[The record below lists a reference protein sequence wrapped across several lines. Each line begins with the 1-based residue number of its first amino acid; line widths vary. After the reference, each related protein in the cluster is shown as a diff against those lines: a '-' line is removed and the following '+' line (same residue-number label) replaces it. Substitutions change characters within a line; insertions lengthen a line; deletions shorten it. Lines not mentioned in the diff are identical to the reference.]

1 MTKILSASRLND
13 YLGCAHQSALWL
25 ADAKPD
31 DEPDATLELV
41 RAKGFEHE
49 AVVLAE
55 LERQFGPAVRIPDK
69 GSLEDRQA
77 ATLKALKEKAPLIYQ
92 GAFSKGRWIGFPDFL
107 VRKGTP
113 DGSVTYEPED
123 AKLARKAKAE
133 HVLQLGVY
141 AELLQEHAGL
151 PVAGGKIH
159 VAGGAP
165 EVFDLRATR
174 YILKRLMRGFEAF
187 VSDAARATRPV
198 PCAACSQCDYKGR
211 CDKEWR
217 DADSPFFVAG
227 LSGAQLLKLEAGGV
241 TTLAG
246 LAKLPTGTKIAGIGS
261 EPLAR
266 LAAQARMQL
275 SARETGPHAT
285 ELLPV
290 VNGRGFC
297 LLPPPDKG
305 DLYFD
310 MEGDPLYEGG
320 LEYLFGIWGNLGEG
334 GAEAFVPIWA
344 HDRKQEKEAFEKLM
358 HLFAAHFARHPQ
370 AHVYHYAQYEPAAL
384 KGLAMRHATME
395 AELDQMLRDRRFVDL
410 YRVVRQGLRAST
422 EGYSL
427 KDLEKIYWDTRGG
440 EVTTAADSIVEYERW
455 CMSREDAILDSIA
468 AYNKHDCLSTAH
480 MHRWLEK
487 MRPKG
492 SAYGIA
498 DEGEDDDDGKAI
510 RSADREALQARK
522 IDLARRIR
530 SSSQG
535 DEPLRDLV
543 AELLWFHQ
551 RAQKPGWWA
560 VFERQAWSDE
570 ELTDDAECIGGIT
583 RDPKLAPIAV
593 KRSLDTTY
601 RFAPQ
606 DTKLKVGDR
615 PKIAQTR
622 APAGAIVD
630 IDPEEGRVVLRRGT
644 GARPLPDCFGLIPAP
659 VDQQG
664 LPVAVMNFAER
675 FAAGDLR
682 NDQALM
688 DILTRRPPRFKGRA
702 PGEPVLRDGEELA
715 DGTVRAALDLDNS
728 ALFVQGPPGTGKTYT
743 IAGTIVVL
751 LQKGYRIG
759 VTSNSHKVVHKVLE
773 EVEKEVAKRG
783 LRFVGVKKAT
793 KDHADTEF
801 TSAHI
806 SIVYRSEDVARSH
819 RLVGGTTFHFCR
831 DDQRDSFD
839 YLIIDEA
846 GQVALGNLVA
856 VAGSAK
862 NIILVGD
869 QMQLPQPV
877 QGVHPGETGFSSL
890 EYLLQGRATVPPER
904 GILLNE
910 SWRMHPSVCRFISDA
925 IYDGRLSNRP
935 HTAKRS
941 LVLSGGAHAALASAG
956 LTILHLDHQG
966 FTQGNTEEADAIVG
980 IVDSLLMQSAQLE
993 DGTARKLT
1001 IDDVLVV
1008 APYNMQVN
1016 LLRQRLP
1023 AGARVGTV
1031 DKFQGQEALAV
1042 IVSMTTSRG
1051 DEAPRGTEF
1060 LFNPNRL
1067 NVALSRAQCLAIVVC
1082 GKQLLDGQWKGIA
1095 DLARL
1100 NLLAHAEA
1108 IADAAKQ

>member
-13 YLGCAHQSALWL
+13 YLGCTHQSALWL
-25 ADAKPD
+25 TDAKPD
-31 DEPDATLELV
+31 DETDATLELV
-41 RAKGFEHE
+41 RAKGFAHE
-49 AVVLAE
+49 AVVLAD
-55 LERQFGPAVRIPDK
+55 LERQYGSAVRIPDK
-69 GSLEDRQA
+69 GRLEDRQA
-77 ATLKALKEKAPLIYQ
+77 ETLRALKGGAPLIYQ
-92 GAFSKGRWIGFPDFL
+92 GAFSNGRWIGFPDFM
-107 VRKGTP
+107 VRKVAP

-123 AKLARKAKAE
+123 AKLARRAKAE

-141 AELLQEHAGL
+141 ADLLQELAGL
-151 PVAGGKIH
+151 PIAGAKIH

-165 EVFDLRATR
+165 EVFDLRSTR
-174 YILKRLMRGFEAF
+174 YILKRLMREFEAF
-187 VSDAARATRPV
+187 VSDAGRVTRPV
-198 PCAACSQCDYKGR
+198 PCAACSQCDFKGR

-227 LSGAQLLKLEAGGV
+227 LSGEQLLKLEAGGI
-241 TTLAG
+241 TTLDG
-246 LAKLPTGTKIAGIGS
+246 LAKLPVGTKIAGIGS
-261 EPLAR
+261 EPLTR
-266 LAAQARMQL
+266 LTAQARMQV
-275 SARETGPHAT
+275 SARESGVHAT

-290 VNGRGFC
+290 AKGRGFC
-297 LLPPPDKG
+297 LLPPPDRG

-320 LEYLFGIWGNLGEG
+320 LEYLFGIWGNLGDG
-334 GAEAFVPIWA
+334 GADEFVPIWA
-344 HDRKQEKEAFEKLM
+344 HDRKQEKDAFEESM
-358 HLFAAHFARHPQ
+358 RLFTAHFSRHPE
-370 AHVYHYAQYEPAAL
+370 AHIYHYAQYEPAAL
-384 KGLAMRHATME
+384 KRLAMRHATME

-440 EVTTAADSIVEYERW
+440 DVTTAADSIVEYERW
-455 CMSREDAILDSIA
+455 CVSREDAILDSIA
-468 AYNKHDCLSTAH
+468 AYNKHDCVSTAH

-487 MRPKG
+487 MRPEG
-492 SAYGIA
+492 ATFGIA
-498 DEGEDDDDGKAI
+498 DEDEDDGKAV
-510 RSADREALQARK
+510 RSGDRETLQARK

-530 SSSQG
+530 ASSQG
-535 DEPLRDLV
+535 DEQLRDLV

-570 ELTDDAECIGGIT
+570 ELTDDAESIGGIT
-583 RDPKLAPIAV
+583 RDPRVAPISV

-601 RFAPQ
+601 QFAPQ

-615 PKIAQTR
+615 PKIAATR
-622 APAGAIVD
+622 APAGTIVD
-630 IDPEEGRVVLRRGT
+630 IDPEEGRVVLRRGVN
-644 GARPLPDCFGLIPAP
+644 AQPLPDCFGLIPAP

-688 DILTRRPPRFKGRA
+688 DILMRRHPRFKERTA
-702 PGEPVLRDGEELA
+702 GEPLLRSGEDLVE
-715 DGTVRAALDLDNS
+715 GTIRAALDLDNS

-743 IAGTIVVL
+743 IAGTIVIL
-751 LQKGYRIG
+751 LQKGYRVG

-773 EVEKEVAKRG
+773 EVEKQAAKSR
-783 LRFVGVKKAT
+783 LSFVGVKKAT
-793 KDHADTEF
+793 KDHAETEF
-801 TSAHI
+801 KSTHI
-806 SIVYRSEDVARSH
+806 STVYRSEDVTRSH

-831 DDQRDSFD
+831 DDQRNAYD
-839 YLIIDEA
+839 YLIVDEA

-856 VAGSAK
+856 VAGSAR

-877 QGVHPGETGFSSL
+877 QGVHPGESGLSSL
-890 EYLLQGRATVPPER
+890 DYLLQGRATVSPER

-941 LVLSGGAHAALASAG
+941 LILGGGAHPALASAG
-956 LTILHLDHQG
+956 LTMLQLDHQG

-980 IVDSLLMQSAQLE
+980 IMDSLLRQSAQFE
-993 DGTARKLT
+993 DGTIRKLSL
-1001 IDDVLVV
+1001 DDVLVV

-1016 LLRQRLP
+1016 ILRQRLP

-1067 NVALSRAQCLAIVVC
+1067 NVALSRAQCLAVVVC
-1082 GKQLLDGQWKGIA
+1082 GKRLLDGKWNGIA
-1095 DLARL
+1095 DLARI

-1108 IADAAKQ
+1108 IAVKQ

>member
-25 ADAKPD
+25 ADAAPD
-31 DEPDATLELV
+31 GATDATLELV
-41 RAKGFEHE
+41 RSKGFAHE
-49 AVVLAE
+49 AVVLSE
-55 LERQFGPAVRIPDK
+55 LERQCGPAVCIADN
-69 GSLEDRQA
+69 GSLEQRQA
-77 ATLKALKEKAPLIYQ
+77 DTLKALKEGAPLIYQ
-92 GAFSKGRWIGFPDFL
+92 GALSNGRWIGFPDFL
-107 VRKGTP
+107 VRRRTP
-113 DGSVTYEPED
+113 EGGVTYEPED
-123 AKLARKAKAE
+123 AKLARKAKVE

-141 AELLQEHAGL
+141 AELLQEIVGI
-151 PVAGGKIH
+151 PVTGGKIH
-159 VAGGAP
+159 VGGGEP
-165 EVFDLRATR
+165 TIFDLRATR
-174 YILKRLMRGFEAF
+174 YILKRLIRGFEAF

-227 LSGAQLLKLEAGGV
+227 LSGTQLLKFEAGGV
-241 TTLAG
+241 TTLAS
-246 LAKLPTGTKIAGIGS
+246 LAKLPEGTKIAGIGS

-275 SARETGPHAT
+275 SARLTGAHAT

-290 VNGRGFC
+290 AKGRGFC
-297 LLPPPDKG
+297 LLPRLNKG

-334 GAEAFVPIWA
+334 GADAFVPIWA
-344 HDRKQEKEAFEKLM
+344 HDRKQEKEAFEELM
-358 HLFAAHFARHPQ
+358 RLFAAHFARHPE

-384 KGLAMRHATME
+384 KRLAMRHATME
-395 AELDQMLRDRRFVDL
+395 SELDQMLRDRRFVDL

-427 KDLEKIYWDTRGG
+427 KDLEKIYWDTRSG

-455 CMSREDAILDSIA
+455 CTSREDSILDSIA
-468 AYNKHDCLSTAH
+468 AYNKHDCVSTAH

-487 MRPKG
+487 IRPKET
-492 SAYGIA
+492 AYGNA
-498 DEGEDDDDGKAI
+498 DDEDDDDGKVI
-510 RSADREALQARK
+510 RNADREVLQARK
-522 IDLARRIR
+522 INLARRVR
-530 SSSQG
+530 LTSHG
-535 DEPLRDLV
+535 DETLRDLV

-560 VFERQAWSDE
+560 VFERQTWSDE

-583 RDPKLAPIAV
+583 RDQKVAPTPV
-593 KRSLDTTY
+593 KRSLDTAY

-615 PKIAQTR
+615 PMIAETR
-622 APAGAIVD
+622 APAGTIVD

-644 GARPLPDCFGLIPAP
+644 WARPLPDRFGLISAP

-675 FAAGDLR
+675 FAVGDLN
-682 NDQALM
+682 NDPALM
-688 DILTRRPPRFKGRA
+688 DILMRRPPRFNGRA
-702 PGEPVLRDGEELA
+702 DGEPVLRDGEELVA
-715 DGTVRAALDLDNS
+715 GTVRAALDLDNS

-743 IAGTIVVL
+743 IAGAIVVL
-751 LQKGYRIG
+751 LQKGYRVG

-773 EVEKEVAKRG
+773 EVEKQAAKVG
-783 LRFVGVKKAT
+783 LSFVGVKKAT
-793 KDHADTEF
+793 KDNADTEF
-801 TSAHI
+801 TSAH
-806 SIVYRSEDVARSH
+806 VTTVFRSEDVARTH

-831 DDQRDSFD
+831 DDQRSSFD
-839 YLIIDEA
+839 YLIVDEA
-846 GQVALGNLVA
+846 GQVALANLVA
-856 VAGSAK
+856 VAGSAR

-877 QGVHPGETGFSSL
+877 QGVHPGETGLSSL

-910 SWRMHPSVCRFISDA
+910 SWRMHPSVCHFISNA

-941 LVLSGGAHAALASAG
+941 LVIGDFAHSALASAG
-956 LTILHLDHQG
+956 ITMLQLDHQG
-966 FTQGNTEEADAIVG
+966 FTQGNPEEADAIVG
-980 IVDSLLMQSAQLE
+980 IVESLLAQSARLE
-993 DGTARKLT
+993 DGTERKLT
-1001 IDDVLVV
+1001 VDDVLVV

-1023 AGARVGTV
+1023 VGARVGTV

-1042 IVSMTTSRG
+1042 IISMTTSRG

-1067 NVALSRAQCLAIVVC
+1067 NVALSRAQCLAVVVC
-1082 GKQLLDGQWKGIA
+1082 GKRLLDGHWKGIA
-1095 DLARL
+1095 DLRRL
-1100 NLLAHAEA
+1100 NLLAHAES
-1108 IADAAKQ
+1108 AAYRVPY

>member
-13 YLGCAHQSALWL
+13 YLGCAHQTALWL
-25 ADAKPD
+25 VDAKPD
-31 DEPDATLELV
+31 DETDASLELV
-41 RAKGFEHE
+41 RAKGFSHE

-55 LERQFGPAVRIPDK
+55 LERQYGSAIRIPDK
-69 GSLEDRQA
+69 GPLEHRQA
-77 ATLKALKEKAPLIYQ
+77 ETLKALKDGAPLIYQ
-92 GAFSKGRWIGFPDFL
+92 GAFSNARWLGFPDFL
-107 VRKGTP
+107 IRKTMP
-113 DGSVTYEPED
+113 NGSVIYEPED
-123 AKLARKAKAE
+123 AKLARNAKAE

-141 AELLQEHAGL
+141 ADLLKELAGL

-159 VAGGAP
+159 VAGGP
-165 EVFDLRATR
+165 PDVFDLRATR
-174 YILKRLMRGFEAF
+174 YILKRLMRGFEQF
-187 VSDAARATRPV
+187 VSDGNRSTRAV
-198 PCAACSQCDYKGR
+198 PCAACSQCDFKGR
-211 CDKEWR
+211 CEKEWR

-227 LSGAQLLKLEAGGV
+227 LSGAQLLKLEAGGI
-241 TTLAG
+241 TTLSG
-246 LAKLPTGTKIAGIGS
+246 LAKMPAGTKIAGIGS

-275 SARETGPHAT
+275 SAREKGAHAT
-285 ELLPV
+285 EVLPV
-290 VNGRGFC
+290 AKGRGFC
-297 LLPPPDKG
+297 LLPPTDKG

-320 LEYLFGIWGNLGEG
+320 LEYLFGIWGAVGEDG
-334 GAEAFVPIWA
+334 VNAFVPIWA
-344 HDRKQEKEAFEKLM
+344 HDRREEKEAFEKLM
-358 HLFAAHFARHPQ
+358 RLFAGHFARHPQ

-384 KGLAMRHATME
+384 KRLAMRHATME

-410 YRVVRQGLRAST
+410 YRIVRQGLRAST

-427 KDLEKIYWDTRGG
+427 KDLEKIYWDRRGG

-455 CMSREDAILDSIA
+455 CVSRDGAILDSIA
-468 AYNKHDCLSTAH
+468 AYNKHDCVSTAH

-487 MRPKG
+487 MRPKKD
-492 SAYGIA
+492 AIYGIS
-498 DEGEDDDDGKAI
+498 DEDDDDGKPI

-522 IDLARRIR
+522 IELARRVR
-530 SSSQG
+530 ASSLG
-535 DEPLRDLV
+535 DEKLRDLV

-570 ELTDDAECIGGIT
+570 ELTDDTESIGGVT
-583 RDPKLAPIAV
+583 RNINIAPVPI

-606 DTKLKVGDR
+606 DTKLKAADR
-615 PKIAQTR
+615 PKIAETR
-622 APAGAIVD
+622 APAGTIVD
-630 IDPEEGRVVLRRGT
+630 IDPEEGRVVLRRGAN
-644 GARPLPDCFGLIPAP
+644 ARPLPDRFGLIPAP
-659 VDQQG
+659 IDQQG
-664 LPVAVMNFAER
+664 LPVAVMDFAGR

-682 NDQALM
+682 DDQVLM
-688 DILTRRPPRFKGRA
+688 DILMRRPPRLKARA
-702 PGEPVLRDGEELA
+702 TGEPVLRDGEDLVE
-715 DGTVRAALDLDNS
+715 GTVRAALDLDGS

-751 LQKGYRIG
+751 LEKGYRVG
-759 VTSNSHKVVHKVLE
+759 VTSNSHKVIHEVLQK
-773 EVEKEVAKRG
+773 VEKQAAEIG
-783 LRFVGVKKAT
+783 MHFVGAKKGT
-793 KDHADTEF
+793 KDNAETEF

-806 SIVYRSEDVARSH
+806 STVYRSEDVTRSH

-831 DDQRDSFD
+831 DDQRNTFD
-839 YLIIDEA
+839 YLIVDEA

-856 VAGSAK
+856 VAGAAR

-869 QMQLPQPV
+869 QMQLSQPV
-877 QGVHPGETGFSSL
+877 QGVHPGDTGLSSL

-910 SWRMHPSVCRFISDA
+910 SWRMHPSLCNFISES

-935 HTAKRS
+935 HTAERS
-941 LVLSGGAHAALASAG
+941 LVLDADAHPALLPAG
-956 LTILHLDHQG
+956 LTMLQLDHQG
-966 FTQGNTEEADAIVG
+966 FTQGNIEEAEAIAD
-980 IVDSLLMQSAQLE
+980 ILDSLVKQRAQLE
-993 DGTARKLT
+993 DGTVRKLT

-1016 LLRQRLP
+1016 ILRERLP
-1023 AGARVGTV
+1023 EGARVGTV

-1067 NVALSRAQCLAIVVC
+1067 NVALSRAKCLAVVVA
-1082 GKQLLDGQWKGIA
+1082 GKGLLDGQWKGID
-1095 DLARL
+1095 DLRRL
-1100 NLLAHAEA
+1100 NLLAHAESVA
-1108 IADAAKQ
+1108 HRVSN